1 MQNVELF
8 DEEGNK
14 VRAKILF
21 MHYDLDFQK
30 KYVIYSIDD
39 DVMASAYE
47 MKGEQCILNNDLTSA
62 EYDMLDAYLIRK
74 LGANY
79 A

>member
-1 MQNVELF
+1 MIGDDMQNVELY
-8 DEEGNK
+8 DEDGNK

-21 MHYDLDFQK
+21 MQK

-62 EYDMLDAYLIRK
+62 EYDMLDAYLVRK
-74 LGANY
+74 LGGNNA
-79 A
+79 